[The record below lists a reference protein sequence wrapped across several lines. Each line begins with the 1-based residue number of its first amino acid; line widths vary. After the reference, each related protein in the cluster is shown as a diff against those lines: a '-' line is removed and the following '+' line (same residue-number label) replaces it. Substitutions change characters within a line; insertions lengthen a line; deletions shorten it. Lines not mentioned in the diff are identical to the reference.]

1 MVRIINYKERQT
13 EDGKTFFV
21 LELQGDIEMALSQ
34 ETNLFYATARRTFI
48 TSTFDEETC
57 KALLGTS
64 MHGKIERQECE
75 AYEYNVEETGEVMI
89 LNHRNVYVP
98 ESVSSTKEEEAVQK
112 LFAEEHTFS
121 QNGVL
126 ETELID

>member
-21 LELQGDIEMALSQ
+21 LELQGGIEMALSQ
-34 ETNLFYATARRTFI
+34 ETNLFYATARRAFI
-48 TSTFDEETC
+48 TSTFDKETC
-57 KALLGTS
+57 KSLLGTS
-64 MHGKIERQECE
+64 IHGKIERQECE
-75 AYEYNVEETGEVMI
+75 AYEYTVEDTGEVMI
-89 LNHRNVYVP
+89 LNHRNVYIP
-98 ESVSSTKEEEAVQK
+98 ESVTPSKEDKAVQK
-112 LFAEEHTFS
+112 LFAEEHSFS

>member
-1 MVRIINYKERQT
+1 MVRIVNYEERQVD
-13 EDGKTFFV
+13 DGKTFFV
-21 LELQGDIEMALSQ
+21 LELQGGIEMALSQ

-48 TSTFDEETC
+48 SSTFDEDTC

-75 AYEYNVEETGEVMI
+75 AYEYEIKETGDVRI
-89 LNHRNVYVP
+89 LNHRFVYAP
-98 ESVSSTKEEEAVQK
+98 EPISSSKEDKAVQK

-126 ETELID
+126 EEELID